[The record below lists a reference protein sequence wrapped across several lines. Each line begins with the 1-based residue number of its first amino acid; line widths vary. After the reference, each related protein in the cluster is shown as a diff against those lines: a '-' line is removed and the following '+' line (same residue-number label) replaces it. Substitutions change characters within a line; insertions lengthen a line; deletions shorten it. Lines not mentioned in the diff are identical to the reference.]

1 VLLGTFGIRWLDD
14 ERYARRDQVVYG
26 EPHMPVS
33 FSIKHAQ
40 DFVNA
45 EGELLMNRTRKLYWA

>member
-1 VLLGTFGIRWLDD
+1 MTNVMPDGIRL
-14 ERYARRDQVVYG
+14 YG

-45 EGELLMNRTRKLYWA
+45 EGELLMNRTRKLYWV